1 MNAFLSRRG
10 SIMLLDAPVG
20 HSPLGGSATHRFM
33 KCPGSVTLS
42 RGVEDDESEHAARG
56 TAAHKLGEL
65 CLLTVRDAWTFIGA
79 GIEGF
84 TVDKDM
90 ADAVQVYVDWI
101 RKEFG
106 RHLANTESTLIEHKF
121 HAKTLHPLYYGG
133 LDFGRVDRVKRELTI
148 VDYKHGMGVLVEV
161 PWNPQG
167 LYYAAGI
174 MEKLGLWQSVDTI
187 RLVIVQPRGWHH
199 AGPVREWTIG
209 ANELDG
215 WLTNELLP
223 AMDRAMTS
231 DETVSGEHCRFCPVR
246 FRACPQL
253 MKDVEEFMAMAEKIK
268 ANEKGADELTNA
280 QVERYLQLESIM
292 KIVSAAVKKTAFN
305 RLQAG
310 ASFEK
315 WKLGAA
321 KVNREWKED
330 AEAALVAKFGDGAWE
345 ERKLLS
351 PASIEKL
358 PEGKAMAARYAFK
371 PEAGLTLVPM
381 DDARPA
387 VNRDTKSLF
396 QPVKKG
402 SKK

>member
-1 MNAFLSRRG
+1 M
-10 SIMLLDAPVG
+10 DV

-42 RGVEDDESEHAARG
+42 HGIEDDESEHAARG

-65 CLLTVRDAWTFIGA
+65 CLLTARDAWTFTGQE
-79 GIEGF
+79 IEGF
-84 TVDKDM
+84 VVDKDM

-101 RKEFG
+101 RAQFG
-106 RHLANTESTLIEHKF
+106 RHLANTENTLIEYKF
-121 HAKTLHPLYYGG
+121 KAPTLHPLYFGG
-133 LDFGRVDRVKRELTI
+133 LDFGRVDRVKRELTV
-148 VDYKHGMGVLVEV
+148 VDYKHGMGVVVEV
-161 PWNPQG
+161 PWNPQC
-167 LYYAAGI
+167 LYYGAGI
-174 MEKLGLWQSVDTI
+174 MEALDLWGAIDTV
-187 RLVIVQPRGWHH
+187 RLVIVQPRGWHY
-199 AGPVREWTIG
+199 AGPVREWTIS
-209 ANELDG
+209 AQDLDG
-215 WLTNELLP
+215 WLVDELLP

-253 MKDVEEFMAMAEKIK
+253 MKDVEEFMALAETIEK
-268 ANEKGADELTNA
+268 KGADELTNA
-280 QVERYLQLESIM
+280 QVERYLELEAIM
-292 KIVSAAVKKTAFN
+292 KIVSAAAKKTAFN

-310 ASFEK
+310 ATFEK

-330 AEAALVAKFGDGAWE
+330 AKDALVAKYGDGAWE

-351 PASIEKL
+351 PASVEKL

-381 DDARPA
+381 SDARPA

-396 QPVKKG
+396 QPVKK
-402 SKK
+402 SRKEN